1 MSFVNGMAW
10 LHRTSSQREAE
21 PVGDPVA
28 QGSPS
33 PGPQTSTSP
42 WPVRNWA
49 AQQEVSDRRV
59 SKVSS
64 LLTAAPHRSHYRLSA
79 ASCRHFGELH
89 NYFIIYYNVIIIE
102 IKCTINVMLL
112 NHPETIPPA
121 PRSIEKLSSTKPV
134 PGAKKVGDCCCS
146 RSFVGRIK

>member
-89 NYFIIYYNVIIIE
+89 NYFIILQCNNNRNKVHN
-102 IKCTINVMLL
+102 KCNALESSR
-112 NHPETIPPA
+112 NHPPSPPVHGKIVFHKTG
-121 PRSIEKLSSTKPV
+121 PWCQKGWGLLL
-134 PGAKKVGDCCCS
+134 
-146 RSFVGRIK
+146 